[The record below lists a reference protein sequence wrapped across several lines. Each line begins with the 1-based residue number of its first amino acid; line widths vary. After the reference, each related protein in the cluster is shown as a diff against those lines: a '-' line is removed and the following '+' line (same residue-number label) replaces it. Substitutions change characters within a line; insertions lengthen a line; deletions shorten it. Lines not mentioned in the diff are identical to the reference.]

1 MNEISRLSQ
10 LIATKDDEIVRE
22 KHQRIQQGNIIRNL
36 KKRLMDYE
44 SESGNNYDD
53 VDEDKDDNNSSLL
66 NENIK
71 LKKEIKTIHS

>member
-22 KHQRIQQGNIIRNL
+22 KHQRIQQGNIIRSL

-53 VDEDKDDNNSSLL
+53 VDEDKDDNNSGLL